1 MGVGQSPWTP
11 NGTVDT
17 TRSIITQCPLWHL
30 LSIISCNL
38 TGSQLN
44 DDRNGGQY
52 SFAFETAK
60 KERNYSIY
68 SCKENSK
75 EKSVF
80 ETTQIWLNWGISP
93 STQCVGSH
101 TWHQVCQGSSTEW
114 RILSTVKNLQPY
126 MYPVDTHMWLAEAK
140 TFCLIWKKF
149 SCIKIDGTWFAK
161 TKLECKDKRGE
172 DHLCVATS

>member
-1 MGVGQSPWTP
+1 MGFSPRAGRCWVRQFARSDHFKTALMGVGQSPWTP

-30 LSIISCNL
+30 LSIISCNF
-38 TGSQLN
+38 TESQLN

-68 SCKENSK
+68 PCKENSK

-80 ETTQIWLNWGISP
+80 CFLETTQIWLNRGISP
-93 STQCVGSH
+93 STQCVGSN
-101 TWHQVCQGSSTEW
+101 TWHQVCQG
-114 RILSTVKNLQPY
+114 
-126 MYPVDTHMWLAEAK
+126 
-140 TFCLIWKKF
+140 
-149 SCIKIDGTWFAK
+149 
-161 TKLECKDKRGE
+161 KLHWME
-172 DHLCVATS
+172 DFIHS

>member
-30 LSIISCNL
+30 LIIISCNF

-80 ETTQIWLNWGISP
+80 CFLETTQIWLNRGISP
-93 STQCVGSH
+93 STQCVGSN
-101 TWHQVCQGSSTEW
+101 TWHQVCQGKLHWMEDFIHSWKSPTLYVSSGH
-114 RILSTVKNLQPY
+114 
-126 MYPVDTHMWLAEAK
+126 THVVGRGQNFL
-140 TFCLIWKKF
+140 LLWKKF
-149 SCIKIDGTWFAK
+149 SCIK
-161 TKLECKDKRGE
+161 
-172 DHLCVATS
+172 